1 MTAELNMHLN
11 NPINFADI
19 INKCITCNEL
29 TTLKTK
35 SFQKN
40 ESIYVP
46 LNRTNHIFVVKEGRV
61 KVGSSSSEDR
71 EVIKRVAAKGEI
83 FGALSFIGQ
92 DTPNDYAIAMEA
104 TEVYLLTKEELLS
117 LIPDQNTLS
126 QLMIQ
131 LLGSR
136 LIDMEAR
143 VESMVFRSSRSR
155 VIDFLDK
162 LVERRGQRVGYE
174 MLVRKF
180 FTHQEIANLTATSRQ
195 TVTTVLNEL
204 RSKNILVFNRSR
216 LLIRDMDLLRAEVA

>member
-1 MTAELNMHLN
+1 MTADLNMHLN
-11 NPINFADI
+11 SPINFANI
-19 INKCITCNEL
+19 INNSMMNKEL
-29 TTLKTK
+29 TVLKTK

-40 ESIYVP
+40 ESIYLP
-46 LNRTNHIFVVKEGRV
+46 LNRSNHIFVVKEGRV
-61 KVGSSSSEDR
+61 KVGSSSGDDR
-71 EVIKRVAAKGEI
+71 EVIKRVVAKGEF

-92 DTPNDYAIAMEA
+92 DTPNDYAIAMEK
-104 TEVYLLTKEELLS
+104 TEVYLLTKEEMLA
-117 LIPDQNTLS
+117 LIPDQNMLS

-174 MLVRKF
+174 MLVRNF

-204 RSKNILVFNRSR
+204 KTKNILVFNRSR
-216 LLIRDMDLLRAEVA
+216 LLIRDMDLLRAEIG

>member
-1 MTAELNMHLN
+1 MTADLNMHLN
-11 NPINFADI
+11 SPINFANI
-19 INKCITCNEL
+19 INNSMMNKEL
-29 TTLKTK
+29 TVLKTK

-40 ESIYVP
+40 ESIYLP
-46 LNRTNHIFVVKEGRV
+46 LNRSNHIFVVKEGRV
-61 KVGSSSSEDR
+61 KVGSSSGDDR
-71 EVIKRVAAKGEI
+71 EVIKRVVAKGEF

-92 DTPNDYAIAMEA
+92 DTPNDYAIAMEK
-104 TEVYLLTKEELLS
+104 TKVYLLTKEEMLA
-117 LIPDQNTLS
+117 LIPDQNMLS

-174 MLVRKF
+174 MLVRNF

-204 RSKNILVFNRSR
+204 KTKNILVFNRSR
-216 LLIRDMDLLRAEVA
+216 LLIRDMDLLRAEIG

>member
-1 MTAELNMHLN
+1 MTADLNMHLN
-11 NPINFADI
+11 SPINFANI
-19 INKCITCNEL
+19 INNSMMNKEL
-29 TTLKTK
+29 TVLKTK

-40 ESIYVP
+40 ESIYLP
-46 LNRTNHIFVVKEGRV
+46 LNQSNHIFVVKEGRV
-61 KVGSSSSEDR
+61 KVGSSSGDDR
-71 EVIKRVAAKGEI
+71 EVIKRVVAKGEF

-92 DTPNDYAIAMEA
+92 DTPNDYAIAMEK
-104 TEVYLLTKEELLS
+104 TEVYLLTKEEMLA
-117 LIPDQNTLS
+117 LIPDQNMLS

-174 MLVRKF
+174 MLVRNF

-204 RSKNILVFNRSR
+204 KTKNILVFNRSR
-216 LLIRDMDLLRAEVA
+216 LLIRDMDLLRAEIG

>member
-11 NPINFADI
+11 NPINFANI
-19 INKCITCNEL
+19 IKERMMNSNL
-29 TTLKTK
+29 PALKTK
-35 SFQKN
+35 TFQKN
-40 ESIYVP
+40 ESIYLP
-46 LNRTNHIFVVKEGRV
+46 LNRTNHIFAVKEGRV
-61 KVGSSSSEDR
+61 KIGSSGDEDR
-71 EVIKRVAAKGEI
+71 EVIKRVVATGEI

-104 TEVYLLTKEELLS
+104 TEVYLLTKEEMLT
-117 LIPDQNTLS
+117 LIPDQNRLS

-131 LLGSR
+131 LLGAR

-143 VESMVFRSSRSR
+143 VESMVFQTSRIR

-162 LVERRGQRVGYE
+162 LVARRGQRVGYE

-204 RSKNILVFNRSR
+204 KGKNILIFNRSR

>member
-1 MTAELNMHLN
+1 MTADLNMHLN
-11 NPINFADI
+11 SPINFANI
-19 INKCITCNEL
+19 INNSTMNKEL
-29 TTLKTK
+29 TVLKTK

-40 ESIYVP
+40 ESIYLP
-46 LNRTNHIFVVKEGRV
+46 LNRSNHIFVVKEGRV
-61 KVGSSSSEDR
+61 KVGSSSGDDR
-71 EVIKRVAAKGEI
+71 EVIKRVVAKGEF

-92 DTPNDYAIAMEA
+92 DTPNDYAIAMEK
-104 TEVYLLTKEELLS
+104 TKVYLLTKEEMLA
-117 LIPDQNTLS
+117 LIPDQNMLS

-174 MLVRKF
+174 MLVRNF

-204 RSKNILVFNRSR
+204 KTKNILVFNRSR
-216 LLIRDMDLLRAEVA
+216 LLIRDMDLLRAEIG